1 MVVKNM
7 IDLNELDFLCAVS
20 SAEVLLEQTK
30 YLLKEADMSDYYA
43 LILEDGT
50 AASQPAMQQSSQV
63 KQSSA
68 PSQQQTTTNTAQNN
82 AAPTMNQNQQM
93 QTTNNPDATI
103 MLKYMTTI
111 ANIIKVIC
119 NLLMKF
125 FEKAQ
130 SQVQQQQAQQQQ
142 QATTNTQ
149 QTTTGTQQQNTSQP
163 ATAENNVPVV
173 KPENPGDFQSM
184 WLNLD
189 ESKQLTDIKIP
200 KLTSAISNPQDDT
213 QRIMEQVNVFLHTF
227 FERSSEF
234 DYSTH
239 RMLDNVLTLLNLL
252 YDKSAKG
259 VHHGDIDKL
268 LQQLQTTIEQDQVIH
283 NNGWSQSA
291 KEGILMG
298 IEREQGFGFFK
309 IQDKT
314 APSNAMKITMRA
326 IADIQAY
333 MQKCKEIT
341 DTSKYNNINFIG
353 KNMEKKTVSILL
365 SFIQTISNT
374 IKSCILFTNDTIF
387 KIVEDINKYDIWK
400 LKWDAWQ
407 KWITAHPEDANMPPQ
422 RRAVARGQIQVQP
435 TANQNQQQTMMTT

>member
-1 MVVKNM
+1 MMVKNM

-20 SAEVLLEQTK
+20 SAEVLLEQTH
-30 YLLKEADMSDYYA
+30 YLIKEAN
-43 LILEDGT
+43 ILEYHELFLESGQ
-50 AASQPAMQQSSQV
+50 AQQSPPPQQPQQNV
-63 KQSSA
+63 Q
-68 PSQQQTTTNTAQNN
+68 PGVQTNTTQSQQNVNN
-82 AAPTMNQNQQM
+82 V
-93 QTTNNPDATI
+93 DANAMI
-103 MLKYMTTI
+103 KYMTTI

-130 SQVQQQQAQQQQ
+130 SQVQQQAQQQQ

-149 QTTTGTQQQNTSQP
+149 QTTTGTQQQNASQP
-163 ATAENNVPVV
+163 TTADTAENNVPEVR
-173 KPENPGDFQSM
+173 PENPGTFQSM

-189 ESKQLTDIKIP
+189 ENGQLTDIKIP

-239 RMLDNVLTLLNLL
+239 RMLDNVLTLLNLV

-259 VHHGDIDKL
+259 AHHGDIDKL

-314 APSNAMKITMRA
+314 APSNAMKITMQA
-326 IADIQAY
+326 ITDIQSY
-333 MQKCKEIT
+333 MQKFKEIT

-353 KNMEKKTVSILL
+353 KNMEKKTASILL

-374 IKSCILFTNDTIF
+374 IKSCVLFTNDTIF

-422 RRAVARGQIQVQP
+422 RRDIARGQIHVQP
-435 TANQNQQQTMMTT
+435 TTNQNQQQTMMTT